1 MAYPMLARR
10 AYGATGDGATLA
22 RPKWLGGG
30 CHGLHSSSGM
40 PRVEV
45 NRTLCK
51 VLALADAVTFAY
63 LSRTGLCRRPV
74 RRPIVQVLRTR
85 TARERD
91 HGRRRFSVSA
101 QFRVAPLF
109 CRPWTLNG
117 ISPRLIESHY
127 EHNYG
132 AALTRLNA
140 VTRELEGIDFGTA
153 TPQAIGRLKREQI
166 DLLNSTLL

>member
-10 AYGATGDGATLA
+10 AYGATGDGATLG

-51 VLALADAVTFAY
+51 VLALADAVTCAY

-91 HGRRRFSVSA
+91 QWTKAVFPFQHSFAWRRCSAAHGLLTAS
-101 QFRVAPLF
+101 
-109 CRPWTLNG
+109 
-117 ISPRLIESHY
+117 RL
-127 EHNYG
+127 
-132 AALTRLNA
+132 
-140 VTRELEGIDFGTA
+140 D
-153 TPQAIGRLKREQI
+153 
-166 DLLNSTLL
+166 